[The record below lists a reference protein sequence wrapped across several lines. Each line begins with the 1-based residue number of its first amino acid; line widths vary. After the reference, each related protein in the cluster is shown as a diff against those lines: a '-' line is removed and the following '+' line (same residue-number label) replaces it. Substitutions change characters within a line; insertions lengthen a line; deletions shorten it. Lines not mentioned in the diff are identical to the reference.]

1 MPPNVLDKEQQNQQ
15 QPFYERRYNSVD
27 KSMMHEA
34 FSDHFHNC
42 PNTHGQRELAKEIQE
57 LWKKVT
63 LIEVLDHRVSAVE
76 DALDT
81 IVANIS
87 TTMVDIHKIQTSIAE
102 TNVLRMWVGRVIV
115 GVLSAVVTFLSA
127 KYA

>member
-1 MPPNVLDKEQQNQQ
+1 MSSIDLEKSERPI
-15 QPFYERRYNSVD
+15 ERRYNSVD
-27 KSMMHEA
+27 KTTMNEA
-34 FSDHFHNC
+34 FSNHAHGC
-42 PNTHGQRELAKEIQE
+42 PNTQGHRELTKEIQE

-87 TTMVDIHKIQTSIAE
+87 TTMNDIHKIQTSMAE
-102 TNVLRMWVGRVIV
+102 HNILRMWVGRIVI
-115 GVLSAVVTFLSA
+115 GSMTALVTFLTA
-127 KYA
+127 KYT

>member
-1 MPPNVLDKEQQNQQ
+1 MATDTLDKDQ
-15 QPFYERRYNSVD
+15 QPLERRYNSVD
-27 KSMMHEA
+27 KTTMHEA
-34 FSDHFHNC
+34 FNIHAQGC
-42 PNTHGQRELAKEIQE
+42 PNTHGQRELAREIQE

-115 GVLSAVVTFLSA
+115 GVLSALVTFLSA
-127 KYA
+127 QYA